1 MFGQVGRF
9 CSDLAQKLRLLASS
23 PELPPGASVVMVG
36 KLEQRYSILL
46 SAIVSNPI
54 LYFTYIN
61 PSTYTCRQTD
71 DGFRACARGQAAQA

>member
-1 MFGQVGRF
+1 MLGQVGRF
-9 CSDLAQKLRLLASS
+9 CSDLDQKLRLLASS

-54 LYFTYIN
+54 LYFTYIKRVVRYN
-61 PSTYTCRQTD
+61 NC
-71 DGFRACARGQAAQA
+71 